1 MNEIWAGSTDHDAQF
16 VHALDDLG
24 VHFPF
29 QKKFVTA
36 ADADHRWCGSSSQ
49 QQMQITG
56 GAGSSSQQQMQ
67 ITGGAGSATPQR
79 SANTAAADECSAAG
93 VNGDG
98 QRNVRDVLS
107 IRAVRPK
114 QW

>member
-36 ADADHRWCGSSSQ
+36 ADADHGWC
-49 QQMQITG
+49 
-56 GAGSSSQQQMQ
+56 GSSSQQQMQ